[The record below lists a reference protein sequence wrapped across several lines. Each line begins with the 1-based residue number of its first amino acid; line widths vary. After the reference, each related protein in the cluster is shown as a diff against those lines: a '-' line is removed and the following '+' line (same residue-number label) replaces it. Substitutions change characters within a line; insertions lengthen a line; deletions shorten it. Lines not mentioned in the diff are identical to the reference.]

1 MANEYPVSYEDAPGR
16 RLDPD
21 LAREIWHRRKWLA
34 LLLFSAVL
42 AGVASMALGLPDL
55 YRASAKVLIDHQ
67 DVSESFVRPSV
78 TSELETRIQT
88 IHQQITSRAR
98 LGNLIDTL
106 KLYPEMVGKVPPE
119 VIVDRMR
126 KDIRLDLQGV
136 ETSGRTAT
144 IAFTV
149 SYSGRDPKTTAD
161 VANRLASYYV
171 EANTQSRAQQAS
183 RTADFLGQQVN
194 SLQGELDR
202 QERRTTDYVQRFNGQ
217 LPQQIEVNMSGLSR
231 LSSALS
237 MNAEYQIRVAERR
250 ERLEKELADES
261 LAAGLVSDA
270 NIDEAQLTKLKQE
283 LAALRGKFSDR
294 YPEVVRLKGEI
305 ATLEAQV
312 ASSRPGGSRRAAS
325 RSAQSDPETAA
336 RFAALDAELKQL
348 KQEEGSLRRQI
359 AAYEAKVAATPTRQR
374 EIEQISRGRD
384 MTRAQYET
392 LVKQYE
398 DARIA
403 ASLEKGNNGQQ
414 FRVLDAAVPPL
425 FPAAPQRLLLIL
437 LGAAAALACAFTGI
451 VIAEKLDNTFHS
463 PDELREAVD
472 VPILATIPH
481 VTSSIRNKVRQVAVA
496 GAALVVLVVIA
507 AGSWYVAAGNEAI
520 TRLTS
525 RGGL

>member
-1 MANEYPVSYEDAPGR
+1 MANDYPVPYDDAQGR
-16 RLDPD
+16 RLDPEMA
-21 LAREIWHRRKWLA
+21 LEIWHRRKWLA
-34 LLLFSAVL
+34 LLVFSAVL
-42 AGVASMALGLPDL
+42 AGAVAMALGLPDL

-119 VIVDRMR
+119 MVVDRMR
-126 KDIRLDLQGV
+126 KDIKLELQGV
-136 ETSGRTAT
+136 ETSSRTAT

-149 SYSGRDPKTTAD
+149 SYSGRDPATTAD

-171 EANTQSRAQQAS
+171 EANTQNREQQAA
-183 RTADFLGQQVN
+183 RTAEFLGQQV
-194 SLQGELDR
+194 SSMQSELDR
-202 QERRTTDYVQRFNGQ
+202 LERRTTDYVKRFTGE
-217 LPQQIEVNMSGLSR
+217 LPQQIEVNMGALSR
-231 LSSALS
+231 LSSLLTL
-237 MNAEYQIRVAERR
+237 NAEYQLRVAERR

-261 LAAGLVSDA
+261 LAAGLVSDV

-305 ATLEAQV
+305 ATLEAQI
-312 ASSRPGGSRRAAS
+312 ASSRTGQSRRAAA
-325 RSAQSDPETAA
+325 RAQSDPETAA

-348 KQEEGSLRRQI
+348 KQEEASLRRQI
-359 AAYEAKVAATPTRQR
+359 AGYEARVAATPTRGR

-384 MTRAQYET
+384 VTRSQYES

-414 FRVLDAAVPPL
+414 FRILDSAVPPIL
-425 FPAAPQRLLLIL
+425 PAAPQRLLLIL
-437 LGAAAALACAFTGI
+437 LGAAAALAAAFVAV
-451 VIAEKLDNTFHS
+451 VIAERLDNTFHS
-463 PDELREAVD
+463 PDELRTAVN
-472 VPILATIPH
+472 VPILATIPQ
-481 VTSSIRNKVRQVAVA
+481 VTSSMRSKVKQVAVA
-496 GAALVVLVVIA
+496 GAALGVLAVIA
-507 AGSWYVAAGNEAI
+507 AGSWYLAAGNEAI
-520 TRLTS
+520 TRLTA